1 MQYHYTMWNGN
12 GTTDP
17 LCLAVFHRHELRTRS
32 EKTKTPI
39 VVHCR
44 YDKKS
49 RHAFKPKLS
58 YLLVYK
64 TLVPTFLG
72 TQLVFE
78 KTV

>member
-17 LCLAVFHRHELRTRS
+17 LCLAVFHRHVLRTRS

-44 YDKKS
+44 YDKKVVMHLS
-49 RHAFKPKLS
+49 RKYHSFWSTKH
-58 YLLVYK
+58 
-64 TLVPTFLG
+64 
-72 TQLVFE
+72 
-78 KTV
+78 